1 MNLRSQLKT
10 NALALL
16 SLCVALYAI
25 SYNTWRNEVTEYNRN
40 IRFSGFEML
49 VHISELQRISYLAH
63 YDQDLNM
70 GNPRKGWTE
79 VLQLRDLSLLM
90 PKVINQHTE
99 ALIKTWESHWKNLQ
113 HSESSVQAIDKDIK
127 VLREAILHELKQLE

>member
-1 MNLRSQLKT
+1 MNLVSQVKA

-16 SLCVALYAI
+16 SLCVALYALG
-25 SYNTWRNEVTEYNRN
+25 YNTWRNEVTEYNRN

-63 YDQDLNM
+63 YDKDLNM

-79 VLQLRDLSLLM
+79 ALQLRDLSQLM
-90 PKVINQHTE
+90 PKPIHQDTEQLIN
-99 ALIKTWESHWKNLQ
+99 TWERNWKDLHQ
-113 HSESSVQAIDKDIK
+113 SEASVQAIDHELQI
-127 VLREAILHELKQLE
+127 LREAILDELRKLE